1 MDPDSSGPW
10 LAVLSILFVS
20 LLFSGFISA
29 YETALAD
36 LSSIRL
42 KKRADDGDRK
52 SAYLLS
58 LIQDPH
64 RTLLT
69 LMLSDWLADVTVLVL
84 SSWFIFHYSHGWL
97 TIAIAIMVLTPALLI
112 LGEVIPKT
120 IAAHIG
126 EKFIYTWLPLL
137 RLLLVIFR
145 VPVILLGGLTR
156 PFLNLVGARLGQIV
170 PDFTEEEIL
179 QMVNMGGNTGLLE
192 KDETEL
198 VHHALTFDDK
208 PASAA
213 LTPRVDMICLEEIA
227 TLDEALSIM
236 AGDEGYSR
244 LPVYRENLDNIV
256 GIVYIKDLLRV
267 LQQHPEMRT
276 APIGHYI
283 RKVHHIHEYQSI
295 AIVLK
300 EMQLRRMP
308 MFIVTDEYGGT
319 AGLITMEDLLEEIV
333 GEIHDEFDHDE
344 TPLIQEIDAHTL
356 MVDARVSV
364 SDVNENLDLNLP
376 NSQSIAGLVFSTL
389 GEAPQTGKSMII
401 EGAQLTVEAIDGIRI
416 LQVRIHKLTPQEQD
430 EAETAEAAAQ
440 ASANQSL

>member
-1 MDPDSSGPW
+1 M
-10 LAVLSILFVS
+10 
-20 LLFSGFISA
+20 
-29 YETALAD
+29 
-36 LSSIRL
+36 RL

-58 LIQDPH
+58 LIHNPH
-64 RTLLT
+64 QTLLT

-84 SSWFIFHYSHGWL
+84 SAWIIFQYTQDWWV
-97 TIAIAIMVLTPALLI
+97 IATSILVLTPALLI

-120 IAAHIG
+120 VASHAG
-126 EKFIYTWLPLL
+126 EKFVYSWLPLL
-137 RLLLVIFR
+137 R
-145 VPVILLGGLTR
+145 ILLFVFRLPAFILGGITR
-156 PFLNLVGARLGQIV
+156 PFLDVLGAQIGQIV
-170 PDFTEEEIL
+170 PEFTEDEIL

-244 LPVYRENLDNIV
+244 LPVYRDNLDNIV

-267 LQQHPEMRT
+267 FQQHPEMRT
-276 APIGHYI
+276 APVGHYI

-295 AIVLK
+295 DVVLK

-333 GEIHDEFDHDE
+333 GEIHDEFDQDE

-376 NSQSIAGLVFSTL
+376 NSQSIAGLVFSSL
-389 GEAPQTGKSMII
+389 GEAPEVGKTLII
-401 EGAQLTVEAIDGIRI
+401 EGAELTVEAVDGIRI
-416 LQVRIHKLTPQEQD
+416 LQVRIHKLTPQEQEELD
-430 EAETAEAAAQ
+430 NSGEENA
-440 ASANQSL
+440 L